1 MKKLLTL
8 FVALILTLSC
18 AAFAESDSK
27 TIVIGAT
34 PSPHAEVLELIKD
47 DMAALGYPIE
57 IKIFTDYN
65 LPNAAVASGELD
77 ANYFAHIPFINAY
90 NASVG
95 EDQQVV
101 PVIGVHYEPYGIYAG
116 KTKTLEELADGAVV
130 AVTNDPSNETR
141 ALLLLQEAGLIKL
154 PEDATVDSSL
164 TVLDIVEN
172 PKNLDI
178 KEVDANLLPTM
189 LEDVD
194 IAVINGNFALDAG
207 LSPAKDAIFLEAADS
222 EAGKTYTNYVVVRQE
237 DVDADWVE
245 ALRTCLCSQKVYDF
259 MLNNEAYAGGVI
271 PAFTVEESADKAAE

>member
-8 FVALILTLSC
+8 LVALILTLSC

-90 NASVG
+90 NASVS

-101 PVIGVHYEPYGIYAG
+101 SVFGVHYEPFGIYSS
-116 KTKTLEELADGAVV
+116 KISSLDELPENATVCIP
-130 AVTNDPSNETR
+130 NDPSNQTR
-141 ALLLLQEAGLIKL
+141 ALFLLQDAGLLTL
-154 PEDATVDSSL
+154 PEGSTPLDTLNLTDVVEVKNGLQISDIDASQLPSTLNDK
-164 TVLDIVEN
+164 DIV
-172 PKNLDI
+172 
-178 KEVDANLLPTM
+178 
-189 LEDVD
+189 
-194 IAVINGNFALDAG
+194 VINGNYALDAG
-207 LSPAKDAIFLEAADS
+207 LSPLKDAIFCEPADGEAAS
-222 EAGKTYTNYVVVRQE
+222 IYANYVVVRPE
-237 DVDADWVE
+237 DVDAEWVE
-245 ALRTCLCSQKVYDF
+245 ALKTCLCSEKIYTF
-259 MLNNEAYAGGVI
+259 MTENESYAGGVI
-271 PAFTVEESADKAAE
+271 PFFSLDTAEEE

>member
-101 PVIGVHYEPYGIYAG
+101 PVIGVHYEPFGIYSS
-116 KTKTLEELADGAVV
+116 KYTSLDELPENATVCIP
-130 AVTNDPSNETR
+130 NDPSNQTR
-141 ALLLLQEAGLIKL
+141 ALFLLQDAGLITL
-154 PEDATVDSSL
+154 PEGSTPLDSLNLTDVVEVKNGLQISDIDAAQTPSTLADK
-164 TVLDIVEN
+164 DIV
-172 PKNLDI
+172 
-178 KEVDANLLPTM
+178 
-189 LEDVD
+189 
-194 IAVINGNFALDAG
+194 VINGNYALDAG
-207 LSPAKDAIFLEAADS
+207 LSPLNDAIFYEPADGEAAS
-222 EAGKTYTNYVVVRQE
+222 IYANYVVVRPE
-237 DVDADWVE
+237 DVEAPWVE
-245 ALRTCLCSQKVYDF
+245 ALRTCLCSEKVYTF
-259 MLNNEAYAGGVI
+259 MTENEAYAGGVI
-271 PAFTVEESADKAAE
+271 PYFSLDAAEEE